1 MSPIS
6 STPTPSKS
14 ATQIE
19 QLTEAEQDSPSPQSS
34 FGRKRSRT
42 VAVDV
47 FARSR
52 SRTAAIRKQLLE
64 EEENEEVNNN
74 IENYPEKN
82 IGKADDEKQCATE
95 TGASGDNLELE
106 AKQRKGTAAA
116 TKGTVSTS
124 VFLFHDF

>member
-19 QLTEAEQDSPSPQSS
+19 QLTEAEQDSPPPQSS

-82 IGKADDEKQCATE
+82 IGKVDDEKQCATG
-95 TGASGDNLELE
+95 TGAVKELK
-106 AKQRKGTAAA
+106 AKKNGTAAA

-124 VFLFHDF
+124 VFLFQDF